1 MSIESYYVSGIVIQ
15 RQGTVTRSALNAKI
29 AAFATH
35 LTVAGRIR
43 PLSGREQANSMRENV
58 FSTHRLYTAV
68 ADILEGDRVVYGGVT
83 YEINF
88 VFDPM
93 NFGQFLQIDMKVVQ
107 L

>member
-1 MSIESYYVSGIVIQ
+1 
-15 RQGTVTRSALNAKI
+15 
-29 AAFATH
+29 
-35 LTVAGRIR
+35 
-43 PLSGREQANSMRENV
+43 MRENV